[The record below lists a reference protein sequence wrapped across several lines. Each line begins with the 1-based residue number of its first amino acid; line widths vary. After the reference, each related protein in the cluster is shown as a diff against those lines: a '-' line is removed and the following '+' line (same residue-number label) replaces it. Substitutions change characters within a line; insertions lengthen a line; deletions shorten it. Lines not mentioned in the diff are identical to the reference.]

1 MGPGRCQEDSAE
13 GPYHQMMKKE
23 YYVAFIDEKTKKA
36 FEELKSGKF
45 EDSRLYGFIDRA
57 IDDLKKDPAC
67 GIKIPTKQI
76 PKEYKKYDVDNLWKY
91 NLPGAWR
98 LVYTIKADDVMIL
111 SVILEWM
118 SHKEYERRFN
128 Y

>member
-1 MGPGRCQEDSAE
+1 
-13 GPYHQMMKKE
+13 MMKKE

-45 EDSRLYGFIDRA
+45 EDTQLYGFIDRA
-57 IDDLKKDPAC
+57 IDDLKKDPTC
-67 GIKIPTKQI
+67 GIRIPTKQI
-76 PKEYKKYDVDNLWKY
+76 PKEYIKKYEVNNLRKY
-91 NLPGAWR
+91 NLPSAWR
-98 LVYTIKADDVMIL
+98 LMYTIKADEVMIL